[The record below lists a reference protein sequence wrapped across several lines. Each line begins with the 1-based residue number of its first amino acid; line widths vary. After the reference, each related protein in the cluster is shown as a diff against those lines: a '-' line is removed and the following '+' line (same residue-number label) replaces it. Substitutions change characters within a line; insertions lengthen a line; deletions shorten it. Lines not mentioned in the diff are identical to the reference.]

1 MHTNREEL
9 QRILKQANEFA
20 RKQAK
25 EAGASIYYIKNGK
38 RVREDA
44 NGQKY
49 EIVFDTLG
57 IRKEYEF
64 HE

>member
-1 MHTNREEL
+1 MHTSRKEL

-25 EAGASIYYIKNGK
+25 EAGASIYYIKDGK

-44 NGQKY
+44 TGQKY
-49 EIVFDTLG
+49 EIIYDTLG
-57 IRKEYEF
+57 NRQEYEF